1 MSAAQFS
8 MPPMHEHSIYHGRVY
23 ETAVPASTPAEHEY
37 STASDNK
44 YMDAV
49 PVIEMPYD
57 DHMVVPFKFK
67 DTTQHTENSTDP
79 SPREGICKICHE
91 GETAGQLI
99 SPCQC
104 TGSLGLVHRSCI
116 ELWMSSSG
124 STTCEIC
131 NQQFPIT
138 TKSRSFLKW
147 LKNKDNAMEKRTFMG
162 DMVCFLFITPL
173 ASVSGWLCLQGAINN
188 INHNSPTEAGGL
200 IALMVALFII
210 YFFWSIVSIRYHV
223 TMWLK
228 WRKKS
233 PEIQLIDLAVRCT
246 KTPTHSPAQV
256 HVNKKNPETGF

>member
-1 MSAAQFS
+1 MGMKNEEQA
-8 MPPMHEHSIYHGRVY
+8 
-23 ETAVPASTPAEHEY
+23 
-37 STASDNK
+37 
-44 YMDAV
+44 
-49 PVIEMPYD
+49 
-57 DHMVVPFKFK
+57 
-67 DTTQHTENSTDP
+67 
-79 SPREGICKICHE
+79 
-91 GETAGQLI
+91 
-99 SPCQC
+99 
-104 TGSLGLVHRSCI
+104 
-116 ELWMSSSG
+116 
-124 STTCEIC
+124 
-131 NQQFPIT
+131 
-138 TKSRSFLKW
+138 W